1 MNRNNYI
8 PVIAFFSLLILS
20 IPFESGFTIQS
31 LTGWKSVI
39 PNTVYLEIIVLILIS
54 IITFVY
60 WKISKRESQINPK
73 LFIVHFI
80 MTIPIVLWARFNFP
94 IRQIAS
100 KNSTDILGMID
111 LINRILYT
119 VIILFFVG
127 QTFFVILLLKIRKV
141 KQAAANSNL

>member
-8 PVIAFFSLLILS
+8 PVIAFLSLLILS

-39 PNTVYLEIIVLILIS
+39 PNTSYLEIIVLILIS

-60 WKISKRESQINPK
+60 WKISKRKSQINLK

-100 KNSTDILGMID
+100 KNSTDILEMID

-127 QTFFVILLLKIRKV
+127 QTFFVILLLKMRKV
-141 KQAAANSNL
+141 KQAAANSSL

>member
-39 PNTVYLEIIVLILIS
+39 PNTSYLEIIVLILIS

-80 MTIPIVLWARFNFP
+80 MTIPIVLWARFNFL

-141 KQAAANSNL
+141 KQEAANSNL